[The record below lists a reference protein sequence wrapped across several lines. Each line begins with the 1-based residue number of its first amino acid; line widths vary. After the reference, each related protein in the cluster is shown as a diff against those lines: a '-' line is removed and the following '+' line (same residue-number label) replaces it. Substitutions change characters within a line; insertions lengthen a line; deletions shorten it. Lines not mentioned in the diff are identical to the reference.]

1 MPQFDRATCSIPKS
15 QLGFYDYFI
24 HDMFDVWN
32 GNAYSDPN
40 LNNPFN
46 KFNTSNL
53 KPILFFVLRL
63 HTRYV
68 LTCQNGVSSSHL
80 SFAAFAELPQLT
92 EQIRSNY
99 SYWERSAA
107 ACELDRRKSS
117 AGGVSLAEE
126 KEEFSSSNDQWTN
139 NFSRLQKTHLYKT
152 KVILTSMAT
161 MWLVNVDSHISY
173 TKDEIRNFRHD
184 AGKGKELSKKK
195 GKKNTK

>member
-1 MPQFDRATCSIPKS
+1 MIWVYCWWSVLPTLNSKIISQWIYYYVFNKCNLISLQTEEEKRLGLPVVMPQFDRATCSIPKS

-32 GNAYSDPN
+32 GNAYSYPN
-40 LNNPFN
+40 LNNPFHI
-46 KFNTSNL
+46 SNL
-53 KPILFFVLRL
+53 EPIWFFVLRL

-139 NFSRLQKTHLYKT
+139 NFYRLQKN
-152 KVILTSMAT
+152 TS
-161 MWLVNVDSHISY
+161 I
-173 TKDEIRNFRHD
+173 K
-184 AGKGKELSKKK
+184 
-195 GKKNTK
+195 